1 MPIYKH
7 YHILGYI
14 SHKNFYNLDR
24 RIRFLFTSTE
34 VVLDD
39 ALMHDDA
46 HCWVMC
52 IIGKESSYA
61 IRKCLSCK
69 FVAHAG
75 AHGLQA

>member
-14 SHKNFYNLDR
+14 SRKNFYNLDR

-46 HCWVMC
+46 HC
-52 IIGKESSYA
+52 
-61 IRKCLSCK
+61 
-69 FVAHAG
+69 
-75 AHGLQA
+75 